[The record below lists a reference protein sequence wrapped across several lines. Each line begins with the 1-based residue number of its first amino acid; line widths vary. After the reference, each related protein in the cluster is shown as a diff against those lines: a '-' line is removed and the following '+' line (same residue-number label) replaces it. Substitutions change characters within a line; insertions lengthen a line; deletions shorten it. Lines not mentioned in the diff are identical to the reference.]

1 MKVFLLNAPFL
12 PKYSRCSRSP
22 AVTKSGTIY
31 YPIWLA
37 NSTGYLEKYG
47 HICKLLDA
55 PADGLGREE
64 VYAAVKE
71 FQPDLIVCDTTTP
84 SILSDVE
91 IVTELKLQN
100 PAAYTVLVGTH
111 ASSLPEDTMALS
123 PAIDAIARHEYD
135 ETLRELATTLQAR
148 QPMSGVASLTYRDDT
163 GAIKSNANRVF
174 MSNLDEVPFLS
185 EVYKKHLNYKNYFY
199 AHCRYPIISI
209 FTSRGC
215 TARCTFCMY
224 PQTMFGQKHRARS
237 AKNIADEFE
246 YIARNFPDVKDVLVD
261 DDTFSMNHE
270 HAAAVCNELIRRG
283 NKLTW
288 TCEVRASMQYETL
301 KIMKEAGCRLVVVGY
316 ESYDQSVLNNIK
328 KGTTTKMMDR
338 FAEDT
343 RRAKMKVHAC
353 FMAGNPGDSRETLEK
368 SLQFALRTNPDTAQ
382 FFPVLVYPGTEMYTQ
397 AKAEGRI
404 TANSF
409 RDWLTEDGMHNSV
422 VNMIDTMSTKEL
434 LDWCDASRR
443 RYYLR
448 PSYIASKS
456 LQLFTEPQEATKT
469 IKAFFT
475 FAKHLFRNVSD
486 RNDALT
492 VRNKDGFKDK
502 SEMHSVGAGAKNNG
516 TS

>member
-1 MKVFLLNAPFL
+1 MKIFLLNAPFL

-37 NSTGYLEKYG
+37 NCTGYLEKHG
-47 HICKLLDA
+47 HVCKLLDA
-55 PADGLGREE
+55 PADGLSREQVGE
-64 VYAAVKE
+64 IVRE
-71 FQPDLIVCDTTTP
+71 FQPEMIVCDTTTP
-84 SILSDVE
+84 SIYSDIEV
-91 IVTELKLQN
+91 VAELKRQH
-100 PAAYTVLVGTH
+100 PKAFVVLVGTH
-111 ASSLPEDTMALS
+111 ASALPEDTMALS
-123 PAIDAIARHEYD
+123 VSVDAIARHEYD
-135 ETLRELATTLQAR
+135 DTLRELAENLQGLKSLA
-148 QPMSGVASLTYRDDT
+148 GIAGLTYRNDS
-163 GAIKSNANRVF
+163 GSVKSNPNRVF
-174 MSNLDEVPFLS
+174 MAALDEIPFLS
-185 EVYKKHLNYKNYFY
+185 GVYKKHLNYKNYFY

-237 AKNIADEFE
+237 PKNIADEFE
-246 YIARNFPDVKDVLVD
+246 YIAKTFPDVKDVLVD

-270 HAAAVCNELIRRG
+270 HASAVCNELIRRG

-301 KIMKEAGCRLVVVGY
+301 KIMKQAGCRLVVVGY
-316 ESYDQSVLNNIK
+316 ESYDQGVLNNIK
-328 KGTTTKMMDR
+328 KGITTKMMDR

-343 RRAKMKVHAC
+343 RRAGMKVHAC

-368 SLQFALRTNPDTAQ
+368 SFQFALRTKSDTAQ

-404 TANSF
+404 TAKSF
-409 RDWLTEDGMHNSV
+409 RDWLTDDGMHNSV
-422 VNMIDTMSTKEL
+422 VNMIDTMTTKEL
-434 LDWCDASRR
+434 LDWCDSARR

-448 PSYIASKS
+448 PSYIASKFV
-456 LQLFTEPQEATKT
+456 QLFTEPQEAIKT
-469 IKAFFT
+469 MKASVT

-486 RNDALT
+486 RNSALT
-492 VRNKDGFKDK
+492 ERNADGFKDH
-502 SEMHSVGAGAKNNG
+502 SELHSVGAKNNAN
-516 TS
+516 